1 MIARRGFTGVDKFR
15 PALGDG
21 GIVFR
26 MHRRQRAGALQVA
39 HRLQYLVI
47 AEFVLV
53 GQIELKAAD
62 AAIHHHRDLVENAV
76 VNVLDN
82 AVKTVVDN
90 GFIGGV
96 AAIDLELVAQVAA
109 DGPEA
114 HMINNGGGT
123 AAGRGPGAGKEIIAA
138 AGETHINIEMRMNVD
153 AAGHHVAALG
163 VNHFAGL
170 FCLNRTGKALDEAI
184 FNEQVLL

>member
-1 MIARRGFTGVDKFR
+1 M
-15 PALGDG
+15 
-21 GIVFR
+21 
-26 MHRRQRAGALQVA
+26 
-39 HRLQYLVI
+39 
-47 AEFVLV
+47 
-53 GQIELKAAD
+53 
-62 AAIHHHRDLVENAV
+62 

-114 HMINNGGGT
+114 HMINNGGGA